1 MQIIGGRTGTLPCLC
16 KLCFELKI
24 ALSVRSKSS
33 PLLDGLQSTTRGLAA
48 SCELPIPN
56 LTIYSSL
63 AGNALRIR
71 YENSASGPQL
81 PATPPTCP
89 RTGCSELFPASYTT
103 NPCFSQAQI
112 GTPESL

>member
-1 MQIIGGRTGTLPCLC
+1 MQIIARTTGTLPCLC
-16 KLCFELKI
+16 KLRFELKI

-71 YENSASGPQL
+71 YESSASGPQL
-81 PATPPTCP
+81 PPTPPTCP
-89 RTGCSELFPASYTT
+89 RTPSTQLIPASYTT
-103 NPCFSQAQI
+103 ERWFSQSQI
-112 GTPESL
+112 